1 MSFNEVIQHG
11 KTDFPFQIY
20 YLDKAHPRYEM
31 VFHWHNF
38 IEVIKVHT
46 GTLRLVLNNKT
57 YIAKAGD
64 VFIINPDV
72 VHGATP
78 TDCTYTCFLFN
89 PEFLKNG
96 NTQLD
101 SFIDGLIGHSHFI
114 HTRVKNPDLINH
126 IDRIIDAM
134 SAPKVGYEFNV
145 IGNVLL
151 AFYNIID
158 KNLFSLSPTKFF
170 ENEKT
175 VNKLKSIL
183 SYIRENFNSEISLQD
198 MANVVGFTTK
208 YFCQYF
214 KKMTGKTPIDYLI
227 SFRIEWASRKLVETD
242 ESITSIAYSCG
253 FNDTSFFI
261 RTFRR
266 LKNTTPKE
274 YRCGI

>member
-1 MSFNEVIQHG
+1 MSFNEVVQHG
-11 KTDFPFQIY
+11 KSDFPFQIY

-38 IEVIKVHT
+38 IEIIKVHT
-46 GTLRLVLNNKT
+46 GSLRLVLNNKT

-101 SFIDGLIGHSHFI
+101 AFIDGLISHLHFI
-114 HTRVKNPDLINH
+114 HTHVKNDELIKH
-126 IDRIIDAM
+126 IDSIIDAM
-134 SAPKVGYEFNV
+134 STPKTGYEFNV

-151 AFYNIID
+151 AFYKIID
-158 KNLFSLSPTKFF
+158 NKLFSLSPTKFF

-175 VNKLKSIL
+175 VKKLKNVL
-183 SYIRENFNSEISLQD
+183 SFIRENFSSEISLQD
-198 MANVVGFTTK
+198 MADVAGFTTK

-214 KKMTGKTPIDYLI
+214 KNFTGKTPIDYLI

-242 ESITSIAYSCG
+242 ESITSIAYNCG

-261 RTFRR
+261 KTFKK
-266 LKNTTPKE
+266 LKNTTPKK
-274 YRCGI
+274 YRSGI